1 MIYFILILTILNS
14 ALIVYCYKKQ
24 NETNKKILE
33 ILIEKNDENESSS
46 EENKQHIDDM
56 LKMREMYES
65 TKEISLEDLLLRVEA
80 LEDQI
85 KELQSQQ
92 LETGNNIV
100 TLIQHAETMNNV
112 TDASGLLAE
121 HVTDLEEKLNLLI
134 SWMKEEIRLKELN

>member
-14 ALIVYCYKKQ
+14 VLIVYCYKKQ
-24 NETNKKILE
+24 NDTNKKILE
-33 ILIEKNDENESSS
+33 KLIEKNDENETSS

>member
-65 TKEISLEDLLLRVEA
+65 D
-80 LEDQI
+80 
-85 KELQSQQ
+85 
-92 LETGNNIV
+92 
-100 TLIQHAETMNNV
+100 
-112 TDASGLLAE
+112 
-121 HVTDLEEKLNLLI
+121 
-134 SWMKEEIRLKELN
+134 